1 MKFEYMKFEH
11 VNLSIRSFFCT
22 LEMKIYSIL
31 DFKCTFEF
39 DMKFEYMKFEHVNLS
54 I

>member
-1 MKFEYMKFEH
+1 MK
-11 VNLSIRSFFCT
+11 FFCT

-39 DMKFEYMKFEHVNLS
+39 DMKFEYMKFDIPSSVLLIS
-54 I
+54 LV